1 MCSPIWLGTPFVFI
15 SYWSTK
21 SSSTDGDLGSPN
33 LFVPL
38 AEEICTQKIDLLLKH
53 FRTQSNKHWFTRST
67 FEAMHRIRGVE
78 CASSTGFAEAF
89 YCRKLVLGLI

>member
-1 MCSPIWLGTPFVFI
+1 MLSDLAWNTFRTHLILEYEI
-15 SYWSTK
+15 IKY
-21 SSSTDGDLGSPN
+21 DGDLGSPN

-89 YCRKLVLGLI
+89 YCRKVVLGLI